1 MIVNQAKWIN
11 KQGIEPCLFLY
22 HTIGFTYLPFNSNE
36 PFRSQASSLRSSR
49 YKIQ

>member
-22 HTIGFTYLPFNSNE
+22 HTIGFTYLPFN
-36 PFRSQASSLRSSR
+36 PHARDRAQRRMKMGLL
-49 YKIQ
+49 Q